1 MARTLSEKGE
11 RTEPQIVY
19 FNLRAFDDDGP
30 SPIVLAL
37 SESPLEGA
45 KQRPSETMRKKTDWT
60 FGGSWPYAAKYF
72 ETEDGRMHYIDEG
85 PRDARP
91 VVMVLIEF
99 LKR

>member
-1 MARTLSEKGE
+1 MRK
-11 RTEPQIVY
+11 RTE
-19 FNLRAFDDDGP
+19 R
-30 SPIVLAL
+30 
-37 SESPLEGA
+37 
-45 KQRPSETMRKKTDWT
+45 T